1 MRKRNSLTI
10 FLNVQNALI
19 MRELNMRFSS
29 GRMGL
34 FWTFFEPFLQIMIFV
49 LIKLFLFPASESSF
63 DFAVFLALNFIA
75 FNLFKNIVM
84 KSINAFQ
91 ANKALFV
98 YKQVKPIDTIIART
112 VIEIFITLIIIAMFL
127 LLGFY
132 FGFDLDS
139 PNLPMVTF
147 GFLFLLLFAFSF
159 ATFAAML
166 SIYAESFA
174 KIISF
179 LMTALMFTSAVFYTM
194 EVLPVELQSL
204 LLYNPLTHF
213 MEMIHGYYFL
223 ALDDQFVDY
232 NYMLLWTLMLLFS
245 GLWSYLKL
253 EERIISS

>member
-49 LIKLFLFPASESSF
+49 LIKLFLFPTSESSF

-112 VIEIFITLIIIAMFL
+112 VIEVFITLIIIAMFL

-132 FGFDLDS
+132 FEFNLDS
-139 PNLPMVTF
+139 PDLPMVAF

-166 SIYAESFA
+166 SIYAESFT

-179 LMTALMFTSAVFYTM
+179 LMTALMFVSAIFFTIEM
-194 EVLPVELQSL
+194 LPVELQNF

-232 NYMLLWTLMLLFS
+232 NYMLLWTLILLFV

>member
-1 MRKRNSLTI
+1 
-10 FLNVQNALI
+10 LNVQNGLI

-34 FWTFFEPFLQIMIFV
+34 FWTFFEPFFQIMVFV
-49 LIKLFLFPASESSF
+49 LIKLFLFPSSGISF

-98 YKQVKPIDTIIART
+98 YKQVKPMDTIIART
-112 VIEIFITLIIIAMFL
+112 VIEVFISLVLIVMFL
-127 LLGFY
+127 VLGAY

-139 PNLPMVTF
+139 PNIPMVAL
-147 GFLFLLLFAFSF
+147 GFAFLVLFAFSF
-159 ATFAAML
+159 ATFSAML
-166 SIYAESFA
+166 NVYADSFS
-174 KIISF
+174 KIIGF
-179 LMTALMFTSAVFYTM
+179 LMTALMFVSAVFFTIEM
-194 EVLPVELQSL
+194 LPVELQNL

-213 MEMIHGYYFL
+213 MEMIHGHYFA
-223 ALDDQFVDY
+223 ALDDRFVDY
-232 NYMLLWTLMLLFS
+232 HFMILSTLIFLFI

>member
-1 MRKRNSLTI
+1 MTKRNSLTI

-34 FWTFFEPFLQIMIFV
+34 FWTFFEPFLQIMVFV
-49 LIKLFLFPASESSF
+49 SIKLFLFATSESSF

-75 FNLFKNIVM
+75 FNMFKNIVM
-84 KSINAFQ
+84 KSINAFH

-98 YKQVKPIDTIIART
+98 YKQVKPMDTIIART
-112 VIEIFITLIIIAMFL
+112 IIEVFITLIIIGMFL
-127 LLGFY
+127 VIGFY

-139 PNLPMVTF
+139 PNLPMVAL
-147 GFLFLLLFAFSF
+147 GFLFLLLFSFSF
-159 ATFAAML
+159 ATFTAML
-166 SIYAESFA
+166 NIYAESFA
-174 KIISF
+174 KIMGF
-179 LMTALMFTSAVFYTM
+179 LMTALMFVSAIFYTIEM
-194 EVLPVELQSL
+194 LPVELQNL

-213 MEMIHGYYFL
+213 MEMIHGYYFI

-232 NYMLLWTLMLLFS
+232 NYMLLWTLILLFI

-253 EERIISS
+253 EKRIISS